1 MRIRAAVA
9 ADQAE
14 LLAMVQALTRHHADE
29 PLLTAESLARDVFGP
44 EPWFR
49 VRVAEGEAGLLGY
62 AATLPLARLG
72 YGARGMDLHHLFVT
86 EAARGQGVGR
96 ALVAACE
103 ALARDLG
110 CSYLII
116 GTHPGNLA
124 AHRYYQGLG
133 YAQMPTTALRFTK
146 VLD

>member
-1 MRIRAAVA
+1 MRIRAAVE

-14 LLAMVQALTRHHADE
+14 LLLLVQALTRHHADE
-29 PLLTAESLARDVFGP
+29 PKITAEALARDVFGA

-49 VRVAEGEAGLLGY
+49 VLVAEGEAGLLGY

-72 YGARGMDLHHLFVT
+72 YGVRGMDLHHLFVV
-86 EAARGQGVGR
+86 EAARGTGVGR

-103 ALARDLG
+103 VLAQGLG

-116 GTHPGNLA
+116 GTHPDNHA
-124 AHRYYQGLG
+124 AHACYRALG
-133 YAQMPTTALRFTK
+133 YAQMPRTSIRFSK
-146 VLD
+146 DLV